1 MEFLG
6 WPSVQGSFLVSKV
19 NVTLEGASTKMAS
32 IGTSGWLPGSC
43 RDAHSC
49 VNSNVEGGKSQVA
62 QVLILYLCHWEHSLR
77 FRFWTSVYSVQF
89 LNQHSFLTSS
99 WSPRQEISMTLVLPL
114 HTCCQACSQCSPF
127 SSPLPWFSLFIHI
140 WKARQLRHSS
150 C

>member
-19 NVTLEGASTKMAS
+19 NVTLEGAGTKMAS

-43 RDAHSC
+43 RDAHNC
-49 VNSNVEGGKSQVA
+49 VNSNVEGGKSLVA
-62 QVLILYLCHWEHSLR
+62 QVLILYLSLG
-77 FRFWTSVYSVQF
+77 TLPKVPF
-89 LNQHSFLTSS
+89 LDFCILCAIPKPAFLSDLFLVTQTGNLHDTCSS
-99 WSPRQEISMTLVLPL
+99 T